1 MRVTPIRTNRVVAGA
16 STLEALTDAWLQQL
30 PDRAI
35 VAVAS
40 KVVSLCENRLV
51 TDDASKLDLIAR
63 ESDLYLAAPND
74 YGFHFTIRHGTLIP
88 AAGIDQS
95 NVGGGYLLWPEDPQ
109 ASADALRRH
118 LDERFGHPVGVVIT
132 DSTCTPLRRG
142 TIGVCLAHSG
152 FRAINNYVG
161 TPDLFGR
168 TLNVSS
174 SNVAA
179 GIAAA
184 AVVAMGEGTEQT
196 PLCVVDDLPFVEF
209 QRRDPTP
216 AELAALVIPP
226 AEDLFAPFLSAVQ
239 WRTGRGGASTVPL
252 PPDDPERRP

>member
-1 MRVTPIRTNRVVAGA
+1 MKVTPIRTDRIAAGVTPLA
-16 STLEALTDAWLQQL
+16 ALADVWLPEL
-30 PDRAI
+30 PDRSV

-40 KVVSLCENRLV
+40 KIVSLCENRV
-51 TDDASKLDLIAR
+51 VRSEDTPKLDLIAG
-63 ESDLYLAAPND
+63 ESDLYLTTPND
-74 YGFHFTIRHGTLIP
+74 YGFHFTITRGTLIP

-95 NVGGGYLLWPEDPQ
+95 NVGGGYLLWPKDPQ
-109 ASADALRRH
+109 ASANALRRH
-118 LDERFGHPVGVVIT
+118 LDARFGHPVGVVVT

-142 TIGVCLAHSG
+142 TVGVCLAHSG
-152 FRAINNYVG
+152 FRAVNDYVG

-196 PLCVVDDLPFVEF
+196 PLCIVEDVPFVDF

-226 AEDLFAPFLSAVQ
+226 GEDLFGPFLNAVE
-239 WRTGRGGASTVPL
+239 WRTGGGGESLESGQGEAGPT
-252 PPDDPERRP
+252 R